1 MFGFFQFGQPQ
12 FGDAPVF
19 ASTPIV
25 TIPVVGLGIMYNGNR
40 KKRHEENDWRMEQE
54 MRIENTLLAFLNTQE
69 F

>member
-19 ASTPIV
+19 ASTV
-25 TIPVVGLGIMYNGNR
+25 TIPLVGLGIMYNGNR
-40 KKRHEENDWRMEQE
+40 KKRHDENDWRREQE